1 MRSGVSLISVKQACE
16 NAEIEIPDFDII
28 NIANAARAQ
37 WNDLLGRVEVEIAP
51 GQEDL
56 RVLFYSS
63 VSAAWSTS

>member
-1 MRSGVSLISVKQACE
+1 MRSGVSLISAEQACD
-16 NAEIEIPDFDII
+16 NAETEIPGFDII

-37 WNDLLGRVEVEIAP
+37 WNDLLGRVEVEISD

-63 VSAAWSTS
+63 VSVA